1 MWNLTISAHGLRFL
15 MTFYRQSYNQT
26 WPSYG
31 RHWRTASDVVCN
43 MDYRHKKAEYLFFR
57 V

>member
-15 MTFYRQSYNQT
+15 TTFYRQSYNQT